1 MLSTGARQPR
11 CTLCGAGADVHCHA
25 DAAFLCA
32 PCDAQVHGANSLASR
47 HRRTR
52 VPPEPSHVRAEV
64 SATTMGLDPWAA
76 RLGAVAAHRPPEPN
90 HVRADVS
97 ARAMGLDHWAA
108 RLRATTAAST
118 HVPPEPNHART
129 EVSANAMGLD
139 PGVARL
145 HAATAGRTRVSPP
158 SDARGRCRA
167 ELQLLPR
174 RIGLDEGATRL
185 RAAGAFRTLRGE
197 FAAAAPR
204 IPLPLRVPMAAA
216 LWREVAAHGG
226 VHEPGKALQRLAA
239 WAHVPASSLVTVA
252 IGRARQVRTAIVDVG
267 EDTVDCA
274 IVSPR
279 QTPQELNL
287 FI

>member
-52 VPPEPSHVRAEV
+52 VPPEP
-64 SATTMGLDPWAA
+64 
-76 RLGAVAAHRPPEPN
+76 N
-90 HVRADVS
+90 
-97 ARAMGLDHWAA
+97 
-108 RLRATTAAST
+108 
-118 HVPPEPNHART
+118 
-129 EVSANAMGLD
+129 

-204 IPLPLRVPMAAA
+204 IPLRVAMAAA

>member
-1 MLSTGARQPR
+1 

-76 RLGAVAAHRPPEPN
+76 CLGDAAARRTPVPPEPN
-90 HVRADVS
+90 HIRAEVS
-97 ARAMGLDHWAA
+97 ARAMGLDPWAA
-108 RLRATTAAST
+108 CL
-118 HVPPEPNHART
+118 
-129 EVSANAMGLD
+129 
-139 PGVARL
+139 
-145 HAATAGRTRVSPP
+145 
-158 SDARGRCRA
+158 
-167 ELQLLPR
+167 
-174 RIGLDEGATRL
+174 GLDEGATRL
-185 RAAGAFRTLRGE
+185 RAAGAFRTLWSE
-197 FAAAAPR
+197 FVAAALR
-204 IPLPLRVPMAAA
+204 IPLRVAMAAA

-252 IGRARQVRTAIVDVG
+252 IGRARQVRMAIVDVG

-279 QTPQELNL
+279 QTP
-287 FI
+287 